1 MDDSLEE
8 QRKEENIPLI
18 KMSEGKTKVDY
29 QRTISSIKDPQV
41 RIILLTDSCL
51 IIIIIKC
58 IFYSPGVFISN
69 FIGSCIDGT
78 AEWRAG
84 AF

>member
-1 MDDSLEE
+1 MDGSLEE

-41 RIILLTDSCL
+41 RFILLSNSCL
-51 IIIIIKC
+51 IIIII
-58 IFYSPGVFISN
+58 FIN
-69 FIGSCIDGT
+69 IHDISCKESIKYT
-78 AEWRAG
+78 
-84 AF
+84 

>member
-51 IIIIIKC
+51 IIIIIMHILFSWC
-58 IFYSPGVFISN
+58 IHIKLY
-69 FIGSCIDGT
+69 
-78 AEWRAG
+78 RQLH
-84 AF
+84 

>member
-1 MDDSLEE
+1 MDCSLEQ

-41 RIILLTDSCL
+41 RFILLSNSSHSSY
-51 IIIIIKC
+51 
-58 IFYSPGVFISN
+58 FQNAYSTLLVYSYQ
-69 FIGSCIDGT
+69 T
-78 AEWRAG
+78 L
-84 AF
+84 

>member
-51 IIIIIKC
+51 IIIIINNAHS
-58 IFYSPGVFISN
+58 ILLVYSYQ
-69 FIGSCIDGT
+69 T
-78 AEWRAG
+78 L
-84 AF
+84 

>member
-41 RIILLTDSCL
+41 RFILLSDSCL
-51 IIIIIKC
+51 ILII
-58 IFYSPGVFISN
+58 
-69 FIGSCIDGT
+69 
-78 AEWRAG
+78 
-84 AF
+84 

>member
-1 MDDSLEE
+1 MDGSLGE

-41 RIILLTDSCL
+41 RFILLSDSGL
-51 IIIIIKC
+51 INIII
-58 IFYSPGVFISN
+58 
-69 FIGSCIDGT
+69 
-78 AEWRAG
+78 
-84 AF
+84 

>member
-51 IIIIIKC
+51 IIKNA
-58 IFYSPGVFISN
+58 YSILLVYSYQ
-69 FIGSCIDGT
+69 T
-78 AEWRAG
+78 L
-84 AF
+84 

>member
-1 MDDSLEE
+1 MDCSLEE

-41 RIILLTDSCL
+41 RFILLSNIC
-51 IIIIIKC
+51 II
-58 IFYSPGVFISN
+58 
-69 FIGSCIDGT
+69 
-78 AEWRAG
+78 
-84 AF
+84 

>member
-51 IIIIIKC
+51 IVIIIIQNA
-58 IFYSPGVFISN
+58 YSILLVYSYQ
-69 FIGSCIDGT
+69 T
-78 AEWRAG
+78 L
-84 AF
+84 